1 MRKIFAVAFSVRR
14 SRLSAF
20 ACVVAILGAAV
31 GVTGAAASP
40 PTPASGTFTT
50 TSSTVNSIRFDG
62 GNVIIDLSGTVSYTG
77 TFSGTSTINGTL
89 IIHADGSANFHD
101 GETFTGTVNGV
112 SGTVTLNLN
121 GRNDSTRAVQATDT
135 IVGATGDLAGLHGVL
150 SEVGTVTGPPG
161 PLGTYTG
168 QIEFGSP

>member
-1 MRKIFAVAFSVRR
+1 VGLTAAAVA
-14 SRLSAF
+14 A
-20 ACVVAILGAAV
+20 GAV
-31 GVTGAAASP
+31 ASP
-40 PTPASGTFTT
+40 PTS
-50 TSSTVNSIRFDG
+50 V
-62 GNVIIDLSGTVSYTG
+62 SGTVSNTSATFNSVRAAGDNLIIGVSATAAYTG
-77 TFSGTSTINGTL
+77 SFVGTSTINGTL
-89 IIHADGSANFHD
+89 IIHADRSANFHD

-121 GRNDSTRAVQATDT
+121 GRNDSTRAVRASDT

-168 QIEFGSP
+168 QIQSGSA